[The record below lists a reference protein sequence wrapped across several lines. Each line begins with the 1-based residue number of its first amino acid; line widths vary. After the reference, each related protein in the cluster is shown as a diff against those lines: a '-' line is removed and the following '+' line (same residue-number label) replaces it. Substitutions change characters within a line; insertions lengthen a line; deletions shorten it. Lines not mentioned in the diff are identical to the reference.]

1 MKNQKKHIKKSEE
14 ILKEEIENLK
24 KKIIE
29 EVNKEKEKLNIIIKE
44 KEIENLK
51 NDNLKELNNK

>member
-29 EVNKEKEKLNIIIKE
+29 EVNKEKEKLNIIRKE

-51 NDNLKELNNK
+51 MTI